1 MGGQRSGNDLKA
13 RIVNAGRPFWII
25 ESQIKIEEPEKQ
37 IVEWCPSG
45 KVSGFVGWEFCGC
58 PQVSLIMATTEKRG
72 WNSIAIVPY
81 INDHLI
87 TESSLIVKGPRWVLN
102 QVL

>member
-13 RIVNAGRPFWII
+13 RSVNARRPFWII
-25 ESQIKIEEPEKQ
+25 ESQIKTEEPEKQ

-45 KVSGFVGWEFCGC
+45 KVSGFVGNFVVAL
-58 PQVSLIMATTEKRG
+58 QVSLIMATTEKRG